1 MNQDYVFWTVVYHK
15 KTEPLA
21 FNSFYNGKSKP
32 VFKYST
38 RREAVDVCLE
48 RNSKLKGE
56 YKYSPQK
63 FYDYDAEKADMED
76 LKRNQQKERRK
87 MLIRQGH

>member
-15 KTEPLA
+15 KAEPLA

-38 RREAVDVCLE
+38 RE
-48 RNSKLKGE
+48 RPLMFVLNE
-56 YKYSPQK
+56 TI
-63 FYDYDAEKADMED
+63 
-76 LKRNQQKERRK
+76 N
-87 MLIRQGH
+87 